1 MITSEETLGRLV
13 DLLPP
18 LIDANDNEFKVHYN
32 WGSQEVLN
40 KYLKMYKDAVYPL
53 VWLINSNNTENEQT
67 KRINKNARI
76 VIATKSFAVNEF
88 NPYQYQND
96 FLKVLNPVK
105 INLIKAIRSSGITQL
120 NNEDYNHSFVPNYS
134 FEDNDGTLID
144 VWNAIV
150 LDLDIEFRTDYTCIN
165 AIKF

>member
-18 LIDANDNEFKVHYN
+18 LTDANDNDFKVHYN

-67 KRINKNARI
+67 KRINRNARI

-88 NPYQYQND
+88 NPYQYEND

-105 INLIKAIRSSGITQL
+105 KNLIKAIRSSGITQL
-120 NNEDYNHSFVPNYS
+120 NNEDYNYSFIPNYS
-134 FEDNDGTLID
+134 FEDNEGTLID

-150 LDLDIEFRTDYTCIN
+150 IDLDIEFRTDYTCIN
-165 AIKF
+165 TIKF